1 MPHVRYRAKN
11 FPRYLGPQLSGKHAL
26 HLSWEELVW
35 AAITMGKPG
44 VAFLL
49 SHGWH
54 SVADMVVRSHTV
66 YANLRHSSGFIEKSS
81 LYGALDPTE
90 KGATSY
96 FMGMLA
102 AKILGARLLGVP
114 WLFHLSMLDSLGGYA
129 TLASNSEPDLIGLTR
144 ARQWVVAEAK
154 GRTGGYSQSAMAKAK
169 TQTRQLRRINGHLP
183 NLRVA
188 VQAFF
193 NSKMEW
199 AIEDPDE
206 FDETARDIDVDVEA
220 VFERYYSAAIGATDQ
235 GDPTSLAGRKFLSRT
250 LPEIGVTVAVDAE
263 VRARVGQR
271 EMATDGIDAGSNTFG
286 HPTADGKFIVF
297 PDGMAISLDERW
309 DAHRMM
315 LEPTRRRDG

>member
-1 MPHVRYRAKN
+1 
-11 FPRYLGPQLSGKHAL
+11 
-26 HLSWEELVW
+26 
-35 AAITMGKPG
+35 MGKPG

-49 SHGWH
+49 AHGWH
-54 SVADMVVRSHTV
+54 SAADMVVRSHTV
-66 YANLRHSSGFIEKSS
+66 YANLRHSDGFIEKSS

-102 AKILGARLLGVP
+102 AKILGARMLGVP

-144 ARQWVVAEAK
+144 SREWVVAEAK
-154 GRTGGYSQSAMAKAK
+154 GRTGGYSQSAMTKAK
-169 TQTRQLRRINGHLP
+169 LQTRQLRRINGQLP

-199 AIEDPDE
+199 AMEDPEE
-206 FDETARDIDVDVEA
+206 FDEEARDVNVDVEA
-220 VFERYYSAAIGATDQ
+220 VFERYYSAAMGITDQ
-235 GDPTSLAGRKFLSRT
+235 GDARSLAGRKFLSRT
-250 LPEIGVTVAVDAE
+250 IPEIGVTVAVDVE
-263 VRARVGQR
+263 VRARVAQR
-271 EMATDGIDAGSNTFG
+271 EMLADGVDAGSNTFG
-286 HPTADGKFIVF
+286 HVKEDGEFIVF

-315 LEPTRRRDG
+315 LDPTRRRDG

>member
-1 MPHVRYRAKN
+1 MPHILYRAKN
-11 FPRYLGPQLSGKHAL
+11 FPRHLGPLFIGKHSL
-26 HLSWEELVW
+26 QVRWEEMVW

-54 SVADMVVRSHTV
+54 SIADMVVRSHTV
-66 YANLRHSSGFIEKSS
+66 YANLRHSSGFMEKSS

-129 TLASNSEPDLIGLTR
+129 TLASNSEPDLVGLTR
-144 ARQWVVAEAK
+144 HREWVVAEAK
-154 GRTGGYSQSAMAKAK
+154 GRTGGYSASAMTKAK
-169 TQTRQLRRINGHLP
+169 LQTRQLRRINGQLP
-183 NLRVA
+183 SLRVA

-199 AIEDPDE
+199 AMEDPDE
-206 FDETARDIDVDVEA
+206 FDESARDVDVDVNT
-220 VFERYYSAAIGATDQ
+220 VFERYYSAAIGATEQADAR
-235 GDPTSLAGRKFLSRT
+235 SLAGRKFFART
-250 LPEIGVTVAVDAE
+250 LSEIGVTVAVDAE

-271 EMATDGIDAGSNTFG
+271 EMAVDGIEVGSNSFSQVTE
-286 HPTADGKFIVF
+286 DGEFVVF
-297 PDGMAISLDERW
+297 PDGTAISLDARW
-309 DAHRMM
+309 APHRMM
-315 LEPTRRRDG
+315 QDPTRRRDG